1 MLTQISELQV
11 LRNFK
16 PPHMCAFAVTIQAKP
31 LLILSKTLCSSE
43 APQSLK
49 LWMDI
54 EDGEKMGKLCE
65 NKIVCI

>member
-1 MLTQISELQV
+1 
-11 LRNFK
+11 
-16 PPHMCAFAVTIQAKP
+16 MCAFAVTIQAKP